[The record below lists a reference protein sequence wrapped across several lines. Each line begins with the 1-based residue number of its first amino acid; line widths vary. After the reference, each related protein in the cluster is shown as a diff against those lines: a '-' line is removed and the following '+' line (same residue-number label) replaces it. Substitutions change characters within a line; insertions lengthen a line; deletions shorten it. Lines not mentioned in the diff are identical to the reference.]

1 MVSDTRPPDRRQ
13 SVRFST
19 DRGTRFQLTIAGDH
33 LFYPARIREISQGG
47 VKLVGN
53 RHLEPGMVIKV
64 MVTQPV
70 MARVAHATPLAE
82 GTWALGLALAIKLNQ
97 AELQSW
103 LEDSAALAQ
112 VGSSAMAQ
120 RLQS

>member
-1 MVSDTRPPDRRQ
+1 
-13 SVRFST
+13 
-19 DRGTRFQLTIAGDH
+19 LTIAGDH

-53 RHLEPGMVIKV
+53 RRLEPGMVVKV
-64 MVTQPV
+64 VVTQPV
-70 MARVAHATPLAE
+70 MARVAHVTPLAE
-82 GTWALGLALAIKLNQ
+82 ETWALGLALAIKLNQ
-97 AELQSW
+97 AELQAW

-112 VGSSAMAQ
+112 VSSSAMAQ

>member
-1 MVSDTRPPDRRQ
+1 MV
-13 SVRFST
+13 V
-19 DRGTRFQLTIAGDH
+19 
-33 LFYPARIREISQGG
+33 
-47 VKLVGN
+47 
-53 RHLEPGMVIKV
+53 KV